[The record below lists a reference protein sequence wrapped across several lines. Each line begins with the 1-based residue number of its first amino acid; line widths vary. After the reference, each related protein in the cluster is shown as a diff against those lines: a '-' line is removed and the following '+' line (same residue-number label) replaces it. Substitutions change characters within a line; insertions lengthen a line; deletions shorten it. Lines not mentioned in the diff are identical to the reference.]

1 MRIGII
7 GCGFIGTTIG
17 GALDQMDKVSAINL
31 LDMDFE
37 RAVQLSSRLS
47 KGRVFRTE
55 ELDDFIHGSDMVIES
70 ASQDAVKEFMLK
82 VMEAARDAMILSIGA
97 LVDDELWENMKVTAE
112 RTGSRILIPSGAIA
126 GIDGIYSGS
135 MADIDCVT
143 LTVRKPPGG
152 LSLPPELHH
161 RSDELRDLKEPA
173 VLFEGKAREAVKMF
187 PRNVNVAATVALAGI
202 GFDRTT
208 VKIIADPKVQR
219 NMQSIEVRGRFGEM
233 KIQMMNQPSTSNPR
247 TSYMAPLSAIAM
259 IKKVLSG
266 VYIGN

>member
-1 MRIGII
+1 LRIGII

-17 GALDQMDKVSAINL
+17 GSVEQMEKVEAINL
-31 LDMDFE
+31 LDVDFQ

-47 KGRVFRTE
+47 KGKVFRMSE
-55 ELDDFIHGSDMVIES
+55 MDDFVKASDMVIES
-70 ASQDAVKEFMLK
+70 ASQAAVKEFMPRVL
-82 VMEAARDAMILSIGA
+82 EAGKDGMILSIGA
-97 LVDDELWENMKVTAE
+97 LVDDELWDNLKSTAE
-112 RTGSRILIPSGAIA
+112 RTGSRILIPSGAVA

-143 LTVRKPPGG
+143 LIVRKPPGG
-152 LSLPPELHH
+152 LSLPPELHD
-161 RSDELRDLKEPA
+161 RSNELRDLKEPV
-173 VLFEGKAREAVKMF
+173 VLFDGKAREAVRMF
-187 PRNVNVAATVALAGI
+187 PKNVNVAATVALAGI
-202 GFDRTT
+202 GFDRTS
-208 VKIIADPKVQR
+208 VKIIADPRVQR

-233 KIQMMNQPSTSNPR
+233 KIEMMNQPSTSNPR